1 MLDQAGKPMTRG
13 ELIVV
18 IFFVLASAVV
28 SGFLAVALR
37 YPELL
42 PWYSDGSQRS
52 SPPVSTVWE
61 ESVV

>member
-1 MLDQAGKPMTRG
+1 MTRG
-13 ELIVV
+13 EVIVV